1 MKQEIILS
9 NSQCLY
15 RVMAE
20 DIVYIEADGNYSH
33 LVLTGGED
41 VVLTVQIGKLA
52 ELIEAQ
58 LCSSVSPLA
67 KMGRSLIINMNCIYY
82 INPQKQQIVLRDC
95 HGHTT
100 RVLSAPTTVLRGLKE
115 ILDKRLLSRLA
126 THGVQ
131 GSEAKTDNNHSMQ
144 E

>member
-1 MKQEIILS
+1 MKQEIIIS

-41 VVLTVQIGKLA
+41 VMLTVQIGKLA

-58 LCSSVSPLA
+58 LCSCVSPLA
-67 KMGRSLIINMNCIYY
+67 KLGRSLIVNMQYIYY
-82 INPQKQQIVLRDC
+82 INPQKQQIILRDC
-95 HGHTT
+95 QGHTT
-100 RVLSAPTTVLRGLKE
+100 KELSAPVAALRGLKE
-115 ILDKRLLSRLA
+115 AFEKAILSRRTPDDLKND
-126 THGVQ
+126 TSTNDKHFVQ
-131 GSEAKTDNNHSMQ
+131 E
-144 E
+144 

>member
-1 MKQEIILS
+1 MKQEIIIS

-33 LVLTGGED
+33 LALVGGED
-41 VVLTVQIGKLA
+41 VMLTIQIGKL
-52 ELIEAQ
+52 EEMIEAQ
-58 LCSSVSPLA
+58 LNSTASPLA
-67 KMGRSLIINMNCIYY
+67 KIGRSLIINIHCIYY

-100 RVLSAPTTVLRGLKE
+100 RTLSAPVVALRGLKE
-115 ILDKRLLSRLA
+115 ILEERLLLRMGTKPA
-126 THGVQ
+126 DKNETT
-131 GSEAKTDNNHSMQ
+131 TDL
-144 E
+144 